1 MRLRKFL
8 AKLFVII
15 SAFFVVLSPIVLVEE
30 AGHRCNHEDC
40 QICEVIR
47 TAEDNIKHI
56 VKFSTGAAAT
66 LLIAVSFIF
75 VASLIAISKD
85 LDSNTPVLLKTKL
98 SNQTPFNDCFYIA
111 SSNIFVIN

>member
-30 AGHRCNHEDC
+30 AGHNCDHEDC

-47 TAEDNIKHI
+47 AAEDNIKHTI
-56 VKFSTGAAAT
+56 KFSTGASAN
-66 LLIAVSFIF
+66 LLISISFIF
-75 VASLIAISKD
+75 VACLMAISKD
-85 LDSNTPVLLKTKL
+85 SDFNTPITLKTKL
-98 SNQTPFNDCFYIA
+98 SN
-111 SSNIFVIN
+111 